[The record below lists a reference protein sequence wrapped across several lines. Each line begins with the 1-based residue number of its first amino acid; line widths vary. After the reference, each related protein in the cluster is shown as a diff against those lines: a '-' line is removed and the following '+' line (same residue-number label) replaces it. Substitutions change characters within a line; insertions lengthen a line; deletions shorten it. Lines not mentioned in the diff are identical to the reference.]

1 MKQRHDLHFFTFW
14 DNTTKILWDRCLFM
28 SIKSEM
34 LSPSNAREMCHSA
47 VFAKKKN
54 EIPPLGLSELIHIEH
69 RPVCL
74 LLR

>member
-1 MKQRHDLHFFTFW
+1 MICIFLLFGVTQQRFFGTAAYIYV
-14 DNTTKILWDRCLFM
+14 DQVG
-28 SIKSEM
+28 
-34 LSPSNAREMCHSA
+34 NAQSVECQGNVPQVQHA